1 MDKTELM
8 KRYESETGKQ
18 SAILKFMV
26 GGQALESK
34 SYPKLG
40 HYDYNME
47 YIAWLEAKATAY
59 DRIMSGGKKTLKE
72 LANFLGKP
80 ITVDKSGAI
89 YAHQFVP
96 HTSFGD
102 MWVSNLFDCMAI
114 HPNLIDYTGGWK
126 ASLTLPDGWE
136 DK

>member
-1 MDKTELM
+1 MEKS
-8 KRYESETGKQ
+8 KRETGG
-18 SAILKFMV
+18 IEKFIEEAMDSRLN
-26 GGQALESK
+26 QIIEALSEK
-34 SYPKLG
+34 I
-40 HYDYNME
+40 DE
-47 YIAWLEAKATAY
+47 LEAKAAAY

-89 YAHQFVP
+89 FAHEFVP

-114 HPNLIDYTGGWK
+114 HPNLIDYTGDWK
-126 ASLTLPDGWE
+126 DSLTLPDE
-136 DK
+136 